1 MTAVILA
8 LTSNEKTQL
17 ILRNPTLAELQSAD
31 SVHVLGF
38 TSHGELLVAESE
50 GSFTI
55 DEWDKVFSAAKRLC
69 CDDIETDSETDVM
82 QDEISEEKGSEATFI
97 RSVVTEKVEAELHW
111 KD

>member
-8 LTSNEKTQL
+8 FSSDSKTQP
-17 ILRNPTLAELQSAD
+17 IVPNPTLTELQSAD

-69 CDDIETDSETDVM
+69 CDDIETDSETDIM
-82 QDEISEEKGSEATFI
+82 QDEISEQKGSEATFI
-97 RSVVTEKVEAELHW
+97 RSVVGEKVEAELHW
-111 KD
+111 KE